1 MTWMH
6 WRVACPQCVSQSAP
20 AANGRPD
27 FAILAHFFAPSER
40 VDGGAAAVH
49 ACLRGAEGMRA

>member
-1 MTWMH
+1 MH

-27 FAILAHFFAPSER
+27 FAISGHFFAPSER

-49 ACLRGAEGMRA
+49 ACLRGAERMRA